1 MLERL
6 RPAAQPECYLVNRM
20 KPIETEYN
28 GDLFRSR
35 LEARWAVFFRTLN
48 LRYEYEKEG
57 FDIDGVRYLPDF
69 FLPEYSCWVEIKP
82 DSISEKEYIKINA
95 FAKATKDKF
104 ILISGSPKEGHYTV
118 QMLANGNLDTEL
130 LENLPADDF
139 TFALA
144 RRSSEPELCLL
155 CEYCA
160 FNLISK
166 STDDGERWPI
176 TTGLEIAYN
185 AASQER
191 FENR

>member
-1 MLERL
+1 
-6 RPAAQPECYLVNRM
+6 M

-35 LEARWAVFFRTLN
+35 LEARWAVFFRTLDIG
-48 LRYEYEKEG
+48 YEYEKEG

-69 FLPEYSCWVEIKP
+69 FLPDYSCWVEIKP
-82 DSISEKEYIKINA
+82 YSISEKEYIKINA
-95 FAKATKDKF
+95 FAKATNDKF
-104 ILISGSPKEGHYTV
+104 ILISGLPKDGHYTV
-118 QMLANGNLDTEL
+118 QILANGNLDTEL
-130 LENLPADDF
+130 LENLPANDF
-139 TFALA
+139 AFALA
-144 RRSSEPELCLL
+144 RRSSVPELCLL
-155 CEYCA
+155 CAYCA
-160 FNLISK
+160 FNLINK